1 MVVFR
6 HIIAAK
12 SGNQCTFRHGS
23 MQAELLLAAGSPSEP
38 ACACCAQV
46 LFDATAEGNAQAVA
60 GLLKAGA
67 CANAVDSQGDTP
79 LHVAAQEGHM
89 PVVRLLLEAGAL
101 VTPANTSDETAMHVA
116 AWAGHVDVVE
126 ALLAAG
132 APVNCR
138 GPDGETP
145 LLLAADGGHCDVR
158 PLRVSSA
165 A

>member
-1 MVVFR
+1 M
-6 HIIAAK
+6 
-12 SGNQCTFRHGS
+12 
-23 MQAELLLAAGSPSEP
+23 
-38 ACACCAQV
+38 
-46 LFDATAEGNAQAVA
+46 LFDATAEGDARAVA
-60 GLLKAGA
+60 RLLKAGA

-79 LHVAAQEGHM
+79 LLCAAQAGHM

-101 VTPANTSDETAMHVA
+101 VTPANISDETALHVA

-138 GPDGETP
+138 GPDGEVP

-158 PLRVSSA
+158 AACLICPCHCYAFHVCHPPVLDMPVQFYIRSSRPACSKMLRSLLWRLLA
-165 A
+165 